1 MNSTQTGLDPAT
13 RSASTVGEA
22 LPLVP
27 GDPDLSITVLDL
39 DRDRDRRECERLAGR
54 VHEKHPDV
62 PLARISALV
71 AQAIDELAES
81 RVQSFKMILVE
92 RAVLRGVTA
101 RP

>member
-13 RSASTVGEA
+13 RSASTVGKA

-39 DRDRDRRECERLAGR
+39 DRDRRECERLAGR

>member
-1 MNSTQTGLDPAT
+1 MNSTQTGLDAAT
-13 RSASTVGEA
+13 RSASSVGEA

-39 DRDRDRRECERLAGR
+39 DRDRRECERLAGR

>member
-27 GDPDLSITVLDL
+27 GDPDPSITVLDL
-39 DRDRDRRECERLAGR
+39 DRDRRECERLAGR